1 MECEIR
7 KYTKEE
13 ILDEIKIH
21 LYKSDT
27 HYNEGFILFTKDR
40 QGYSVRAHGEFSL
53 DEIEQLHEGIDRI
66 AMQYKLDNMF

>member
-21 LYKSDT
+21 LYKTDI
-27 HYNEGFILFTKDR
+27 HYDEGFILFTKDR
-40 QGYSVRAHGEFSL
+40 QGYTVWAHGDFTLE
-53 DEIEQLHEGIDRI
+53 EIEQLHEGIDHI